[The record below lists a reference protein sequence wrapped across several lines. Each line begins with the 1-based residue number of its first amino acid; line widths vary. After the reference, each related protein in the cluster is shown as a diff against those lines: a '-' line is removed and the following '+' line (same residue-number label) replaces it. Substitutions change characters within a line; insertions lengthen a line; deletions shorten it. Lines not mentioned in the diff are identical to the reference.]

1 MAKKKSAK
9 AGAKKPAAK
18 AVGKKSAATSVSKKT
33 AAKKTAMKLVAKKPA
48 PKAKSAVKPK
58 AKPAA
63 KSSSK
68 SAAKASGKVSALKSA
83 GKKVGKVAKK
93 VVKAL
98 KPVANNVVPFARP
111 SKSSATSKKDA
122 AGELASIFSPL
133 DDRVIVEVE
142 GAATRTA
149 GGLYIPDTV
158 EATDRPQQGRVLAVG
173 RGHRD
178 KKGRLRPL
186 DVQLGDMVLFE
197 RFLGSELNIGDR
209 KLFVLRESQVLG
221 IVKS

>member
-1 MAKKKSAK
+1 MVVAKKKSAK
-9 AGAKKPAAK
+9 VGA
-18 AVGKKSAATSVSKKT
+18 KKSAAKKS
-33 AAKKTAMKLVAKKPA
+33 VAKKSA
-48 PKAKSAVKPK
+48 PKAKSVSKSASKAASKTSPK
-58 AKPAA
+58 AKSKAKPVA

-68 SAAKASGKVSALKSA
+68 TAAKSSGKVSALKSA

-98 KPVANNVVPFARP
+98 KPITNNVVPFARP
-111 SKSSATSKKDA
+111 SKTAATGSKKTSND
-122 AGELASIFSPL
+122 ELSSIFSPL
-133 DDRVIVEVE
+133 DDRLIVEVA

-158 EATDRPQQGRVLAVG
+158 EATDRPQQGKVLAVG